1 MSGGRKP
8 LGDPKDGLAP
18 FIGFRVPR
26 ETAEAMDR
34 YVKAIGRTRSEFL
47 RDAIDQALK
56 RAMDEEVAQ
65 AS

>member
-1 MSGGRKP
+1 
-8 LGDPKDGLAP
+8 
-18 FIGFRVPR
+18 
-26 ETAEAMDR
+26 MDR
-34 YVKAIGRTRSEFL
+34 HVQAIGRTRSEFL